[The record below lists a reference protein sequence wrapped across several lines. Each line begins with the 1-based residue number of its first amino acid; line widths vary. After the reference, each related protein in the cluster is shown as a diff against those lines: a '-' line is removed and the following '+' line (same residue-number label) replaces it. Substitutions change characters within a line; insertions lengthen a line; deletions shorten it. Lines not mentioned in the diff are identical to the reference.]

1 MSSSGNRRHQQ
12 PHLFIRQ
19 ATGRLL
25 GVELI
30 WRYKDPCPDK
40 PTTMYLVSAM
50 KKGINY
56 WKVGINQRD
65 DPLKRDS
72 KHYQEVFRAEKI
84 EWAADAE
91 LIE

>member
-1 MSSSGNRRHQQ
+1 M
-12 PHLFIRQ
+12 
-19 ATGRLL
+19 
-25 GVELI
+25 

-72 KHYQEVFRAEKI
+72 KHYQEVFRAEKT

-91 LIE
+91 LIEINIARALKKLMFKSMSTDDGGRF

>member
-1 MSSSGNRRHQQ
+1 M
-12 PHLFIRQ
+12 
-19 ATGRLL
+19 
-25 GVELI
+25 

-40 PTTMYLVSAM
+40 PTTLYLVSAM

-56 WKVGINQRD
+56 WKVGINQKD

-91 LIE
+91 LIEINIARTFKKLMFKSMSADDGDRF

>member
-1 MSSSGNRRHQQ
+1 M
-12 PHLFIRQ
+12 
-19 ATGRLL
+19 
-25 GVELI
+25 

-56 WKVGINQRD
+56 WKVGINQKD

-72 KHYQEVFRAEKI
+72 KHYQEVFREEKI

>member
-1 MSSSGNRRHQQ
+1 M
-12 PHLFIRQ
+12 
-19 ATGRLL
+19 
-25 GVELI
+25 

-40 PTTMYLVSAM
+40 PTTLYLVSAM

-56 WKVGINQRD
+56 WKVSINQKD

-72 KHYQEVFRAEKI
+72 KHHQEDFRAEKI
-84 EWAADAE
+84 EWAADAK